1 MVRFPEQDPRELPQ
15 FNETSTQQRWRSAQT
30 KALTARRAWKT
41 TQMTVSAL
49 CAPFKTFL
57 MRQYGE
63 DFVTVM
69 TQEYEGTDITNPNSA
84 AYNTHI
90 SVLTG
95 PEQPERPPND
105 DPDYATKI
113 AQYEVLVAE
122 AKQYLG
128 MQIPDVETATRIV
141 NLVVKMEQ
149 YRRTAETN
157 DSEALIHAIMSLAKG
172 EPHPRPFYD
181 MSPNQDKLGMAR
193 RTLTVLTSTQEAR
206 NQPRLT
212 LVVCSEGT
220 AMTHWHGKETAHFRE
235 CCTSFG
241 WVLVKTIATKGNLLR
256 QNTQHTPNRKQMVP
270 HRK

>member
-113 AQYEVLVAE
+113 AQYEVLVAGSSISGDAADDTE
-122 AKQYLG
+122 L
-128 MQIPDVETATRIV
+128 PD
-141 NLVVKMEQ
+141 
-149 YRRTAETN
+149 
-157 DSEALIHAIMSLAKG
+157 S
-172 EPHPRPFYD
+172 
-181 MSPNQDKLGMAR
+181 
-193 RTLTVLTSTQEAR
+193 
-206 NQPRLT
+206 
-212 LVVCSEGT
+212 
-220 AMTHWHGKETAHFRE
+220 
-235 CCTSFG
+235 
-241 WVLVKTIATKGNLLR
+241 
-256 QNTQHTPNRKQMVP
+256 
-270 HRK
+270 